1 MRKITAHTSKV
12 YDIVIGENLLNDC
25 GSYIKNAV
33 SPCKAMI
40 LSDSNVAPIYMERV
54 EKSLKNAG
62 FDVYSHIFP
71 AGEQNKVFETVYK
84 IDIALAEALF
94 TRSDI
99 VVALGGG
106 VTGDMAG
113 FAAAVYMRGIRFV
126 QLSTSLLSDIDS
138 SVGGKTGCDLPNGKN
153 LVGAFHQPEIVVID
167 TKALDTLPE
176 KYICDGMGEAVK
188 YGVIRSKELFDKI
201 ENGYDTE
208 NLIYDCVR
216 IKCDI
221 VENDERESGERKLL
235 NFGHTLGHSIEKYYN
250 FDKFSHGEAVAIGM
264 VMMAKAAEKN
274 KICDVGVS
282 EKIANACRKFNLPTE
297 CDAPLAELVEICLS
311 DKKQASGGI
320 DLILPTEI
328 GNCIIKRVAN
338 SELYEFLR
346 KD

>member
-1 MRKITAHTSKV
+1 MRKITAHTSNV

-25 GSYIKNAV
+25 GNYIKNAV
-33 SPCKAMI
+33 NPCKAMI
-40 LSDSNVAPIYMERV
+40 VSDSNVAPIYMERV
-54 EKSLKNAG
+54 EKSLKDAG
-62 FDVYSHIFP
+62 FDVYTHIFP
-71 AGEQNKVFETVYK
+71 AGEQNKVFDTVYK

-153 LVGAFHQPEIVVID
+153 LVGAFHQPEIVIID

-176 KYICDGMGEAVK
+176 KYICDGMGEAIK
-188 YGVIRSKELFDKI
+188 YGVIRSKELFNKI
-201 ENGYDTE
+201 ENSYDAE

-235 NFGHTLGHSIEKYYN
+235 NLGHTLGHAIEKYYN

-274 KICDVGVS
+274 NICNIGVS
-282 EKIANACRKFNLPTE
+282 DKIANACKKFNLPTE
-297 CDAPLAELVEICLS
+297 CDAPLSELVQICLS
-311 DKKQASGGI
+311 DKKQTSGGI

-346 KD
+346 ED

>member
-235 NFGHTLGHSIEKYYN
+235 NFGHTLGHAIEKYYN

>member
-221 VENDERESGERKLL
+221 VENDERESGESKLL
-235 NFGHTLGHSIEKYYN
+235 NFGNTLGHAIEKYYN
-250 FDKFSHGEAVAIGM
+250 FDKLSHGEAVAIGM